1 MVNSVLEQH
10 QISDFLDWNRAKS
23 LSLNPYFQRRRIWS
37 HSAKVDLI
45 DTILRGFPMPKVYLR
60 QKINLSSMT
69 SLREV
74 VDGQQRLSTFFEFAD
89 DKITLNKRAREFA
102 GLKYSDLD
110 ASFQEAFLSYPIAV
124 EQLINA
130 SDDDVLEVF
139 ARLNSYTLPLNPQE
153 LRHATFSG
161 DFKWAV
167 NSCARRWSILW
178 DQYEIV
184 STRERVRMADDQLM
198 AEMFGIILDGV
209 TDGGQPNIKK
219 LYERMEEDF
228 PYQDAAQGKIDSV
241 LSYFVE
247 NFADSLK
254 GTAVLRAPHFLMLF
268 AALAHSRVGLPL
280 GGIGDEMP
288 NRSLADFADM
298 SRVYE
303 NMTTLA
309 GVLETPEPDTTIQKP
324 NLRRFKAA
332 SASSTQRISSRKTR
346 FLTYFKALTQHPL

>member
-10 QISDFLDWNRAKS
+10 QISDFLDWNRTKS
-23 LSLNPYFQRRRIWS
+23 LSLNPYFQRRRVWS

-60 QKINLSSMT
+60 QRIDLASMT

-74 VDGQQRLSTFFEFAD
+74 VDGQQRLSTIFEFAD

-102 GLKYSDLD
+102 GLKYSDLE
-110 ASFQEAFLSYPIAV
+110 AIFQEAFLSYPIAV
-124 EQLINA
+124 EQLVNA

-139 ARLNSYTLPLNPQE
+139 ARLNSYTLPLNSQE

-167 NSCARRWSILW
+167 NSSARRWSILW

-198 AEMFGIILDGV
+198 AEMYGVILDGV

-219 LYERMEEDF
+219 LYERMENNF
-228 PYQDAAQGKIDSV
+228 PDQDSTEGKMDLV
-241 LSYFVE
+241 LSYFVDHL
-247 NFADSLK
+247 ADSLK
-254 GTAVLRAPHFLMLF
+254 GTAVLRSPHFLMLF
-268 AALAHSRVGLPL
+268 SALAHSKVGLPI
-280 GGIGDEMP
+280 GGIGNEMP
-288 NRSLADFADM
+288 NRSMANFADM
-298 SRVYE
+298 TRIYE
-303 NMTTLA
+303 NLTTLA
-309 GVLETPEPDTTIQKP
+309 GVLETPEPEATLRKP
-324 NLRRFKAA
+324 SLRGFKAA